1 MPIPNSEGRQNR
13 AVSPFSSG
21 AIPLPN
27 AVIDELMPCLKDTE
41 LRVLLVV
48 LRQTLG
54 WREGDDLGGWR
65 FKRRDWISHSQL
77 CRRSGRSGDAVSA
90 AVDALVRRRLI
101 IVENEAGMA
110 MDSPGERRRALG
122 RLYFRPGDMWI
133 TSENPHPVKAET
145 TTDKRYNKRKVT
157 ESVCGGGWQR
167 AGYPPPPLRSD

>member
-1 MPIPNSEGRQNR
+1 MQPQKSSSSHGNS
-13 AVSPFSSG
+13 AWPFTSG

-27 AVIDELMPCLKDTE
+27 AAIDEFMPCLRDTE

-77 CRRSGRSGDAVSA
+77 CKRTGRSGDAVSA
-90 AVDALVRRRLI
+90 AVDALVQRRLI
-101 IVENEAGMA
+101 AVENEAGVA
-110 MDSPGERRRALG
+110 LDSPSERRRALG

-133 TSENPHPVKAET
+133 TGEKPHPGKAET
-145 TTDKRYNKRKVT
+145 TTDNQYNKRSRIPT
-157 ESVCGGGWQR
+157 IRRGEGWQR
-167 AGYPPPPLRSD
+167 ASRA